1 MGPPVRIW
9 DLQYTSGLQ
18 VSACSIAPG
27 PVRVSGFLWHCSKWA
42 RQFVFGI
49 FSIRQGFRCQHVA
62 LRLALLGC
70 QGSCGIVP
78 NGPASS
84 YSGSSV
90 YIRAWSVSMLHRYR
104 LKLWQN
110 LNVFRTGSEVWNGRK
125 TANRVLLTLNMLN
138 STTLVRWYSVR
149 SSYFAFEK
157 DSKLTDLE
165 YL

>member
-1 MGPPVRIW
+1 MIFLSVVEA
-9 DLQYTSGLQ
+9 LLSSGCF
-18 VSACSIAPG
+18 SACRGAHF
-27 PVRVSGFLWHCSKWA
+27 PVCEEDHGTGL
-42 RQFVFGI
+42 
-49 FSIRQGFRCQHVA
+49 A

-78 NGPASS
+78 NGPTSS